1 MSGRIENT
9 VSVDELENRCRYQEL
24 SVVNPKTLSWHGK
37 EFRRG
42 MLQILDSLSSRNG
55 DSHLFHFLALACKSA
70 TMPGKQVIVKQ
81 DFFVQTGE
89 VCLCMT
95 GEKRWNPKNILGVK
109 NEDELRCVLND
120 MVGMHLLTYKILK
133 RYDHNV
139 YRISLNTDLLWLNE
153 EPVPGQ
159 YAFYTNSGFILLRRH
174 AVHRLLRLYQNG
186 RKVSTVDMLLDM
198 WMHCTVNDPLVA
210 GSFVMPVVK
219 FAYNEIQAGCHVS
232 DPRISLEQLAERWG
246 VSKATV
252 SRRLADFAKKGWINY
267 YKAENALER
276 DSKGILV
283 TIPRFCGMRY
293 SKKEHV
299 VTDPP
304 MPSARTAFLA
314 VEVHKN
320 GDESYHFLSDDLIRY
335 VQTAKCIC
343 NESVKLAD
351 LDVFYPVMDHLG
363 GLDDRIYLPKD
374 MVERLDHP
382 VKKKKES
389 DEEHQINDDP
399 MTVAPWKEVKKRISR
414 TRRKKRHTPEISDDK
429 KQALSA
435 TGRGYIRKSPA
446 YPDENG
452 IIRHK
457 DGWIVHIVQ
466 RIRDADAVD
475 EDSMDNL
482 DDIIPHPKCVNRNVR
497 GDPMRDTEQ
506 RALNTGLPEFSKSKN
521 DLPEEFK
528 LKWEEGSDLPVG
540 WEHGDY
546 DYVFK

>member
-9 VSVDELENRCRYQEL
+9 ANVDELENRCRYQEL
-24 SVVNPKTLSWHGK
+24 SIVNPNTLSWHGK

-55 DSHLFHFLALACKSA
+55 DSHLFHFLALASKSA
-70 TMPGKQVIVKQ
+70 TMPGKQGIIKQ
-81 DFFVQTGE
+81 DFFAQTGE

-133 RYDHNV
+133 RYEHNV

-186 RKVSTVDMLLDM
+186 RKVSTVDMFLDM

-252 SRRLADFAKKGWINY
+252 SRRLSDFAKKGWINY

-293 SKKEHV
+293 TKKEHV

-335 VQTAKCIC
+335 IQTAKCIC

-351 LDVFYPVMDHLG
+351 LDVFYPVMDHLN
-363 GLDDRIYLPKD
+363 GLDNRIYLPKD

-389 DEEHQINDDP
+389 DEEYQINDDP
-399 MTVAPWKEVKKRISR
+399 MTVVPWKEVKKRISR
-414 TRRKKRHTPEISDDK
+414 TRRKKHHAPEISEDK
-429 KQALSA
+429 EQNLSDP
-435 TGRGYIRKSPA
+435 GRGYVRKSSA

-466 RIRDADAVD
+466 REWDADAVD
-475 EDSMDNL
+475 EDSIDNL
-482 DDIIPHPKCVNRNVR
+482 DDITPHPKCVNRNVR

-506 RALNTGLPEFSKSKN
+506 RALNTGPPEFSKSKN

-528 LKWEEGSDLPVG
+528 LKWEEDSDLPVG

-546 DYVFK
+546 DYVFR